1 MDAPDLDA
9 LRDRCTR
16 FLHWHGPIRPAALL
30 ADIPSDTVPDRYGEG
45 GVVAELEGEVAALL
59 GKPSAVFVPSG
70 TMAQQATLRVHA
82 DRTRRRVVMF
92 HPTCHLDWHEGGAYQ
107 RLHGLVGRPVG
118 DPNHLLTVEDLRG
131 VAELPAALL
140 LELPQREI
148 GGQLPR
154 WEELEEQVEW
164 ARDRGAAVHLD
175 GARLWECTPFYDRSP
190 VEIAGPFD
198 TVYVSFYKGLGGL
211 SGCCLA
217 GAEEVVA
224 EIREWRTRHGGT
236 LFGLW
241 PYAASDLAALRRRLP
256 LMPRYFERARSLADA
271 LRGVPGLEVV
281 PDPPQT
287 PMMHL
292 FLRTTAE
299 AFQAAAVKLA
309 EEDGVWTW
317 AKPQTTPSPN
327 VQKVE
332 LVVGDGTMAFTP
344 AEAAAAVA
352 RLVQA

>member
-1 MDAPDLDA
+1 M
-9 LRDRCTR
+9 
-16 FLHWHGPIRPAALL
+16 
-30 ADIPSDTVPDRYGEG
+30 PDRYGEG

-82 DRTRRRVVMF
+82 DRRGRRVVVF
-92 HPTCHLDWHEGGAYQ
+92 HPLCHLDWHEGGAYQ
-107 RLHGLVGRPVG
+107 RLHGLVGRPAG
-118 DPNHLLTVEDLRG
+118 DPNRLLTVEDLRG
-131 VAELPAALL
+131 VAEPPAALL
-140 LELPQREI
+140 LELPQREN

-154 WEELEEQVEW
+154 WDEVEEMAAW
-164 ARDRGAAVHLD
+164 ARSRGAAVHLD
-175 GARLWECTPFYDRSP
+175 GARIWECTPFYGRSP
-190 VEIAGPFD
+190 AEIAELFD

-211 SGCCLA
+211 AGCCLA
-217 GAEEVVA
+217 GPEDVVA
-224 EIREWRTRHGGT
+224 EVREWRTRHGGT
-236 LFGLW
+236 LFALW

-256 LMPRYFERARSLADA
+256 LIPRYFEHARAVADA
-271 LRGVPGLEVV
+271 LRDVPGLEIV

-292 FLRTTAE
+292 FLRTTSE

-309 EEDGVWTW
+309 EEEGIWTW
-317 AKPQTTPSPN
+317 GRPQTTPSPN

-332 LVVGDGTMAFTP
+332 LVVGDGTIAFTP
-344 AEAAAAVA
+344 EEAAALVA